1 MNFKM
6 YLHKILMET
15 DDFYR
20 SLDGTQR
27 FEYLKKF
34 SNTLIGIRT
43 KLAYYIDK
51 YIRRTIK

>member
-20 SLDGTQR
+20 SIDETEKL
-27 FEYLKKF
+27 EYLEKF

-43 KLAYYIDK
+43 KLEYYIDK